1 MEQKTGARNIN
12 ILSLLASDNYIVMN
26 RDLLKEYGINAT
38 LMLCEL
44 ASEFNYFD
52 KNGKLED
59 GMFYSTIENISERT
73 GLSKYQQAEALKV
86 LDNIGLVESV
96 VKGIPAKRYFKIDV
110 EKLTNQIVNNSH
122 SSCQKTGKLDSEKLA
137 TKSNNKKVINKT
149 NNKDLSN
156 TNVLDKGDNVAR
168 ETVSKSN
175 PQKVT
180 KKAEPDSKP
189 SYGNSAI
196 NAMFDYWQECVGTPI
211 ISREKG
217 NRRACYNLLRN
228 KHIGEEKLR
237 HAVEFVG
244 EIKENR
250 FAPRISDFVDLQS
263 KFNELCAFKTKYQA
277 QQDVSDD
284 KTPNRAVSS
293 AMKGYNSAG
302 GNVEFVPWRPTAGD
316 LEREREWNEKER
328 RQTEESA
335 KVDPE
340 WLEKLKQ
347 ETIRKIYSHGDRK

>member
-1 MEQKTGARNIN
+1 MTEMKNKRSDWFIVGRADVLENPDLKPAEKLVYMRIAGFELFFESREETARKLGLKASRVRDAVQTLERMKYIECVKDTGHGKVYRPVFGDTTQREQAIEDCKQITEIRQSELTDYRNSVSRLPKFGN
-12 ILSLLASDNYIVMN
+12 I
-26 RDLLKEYGINAT
+26 
-38 LMLCEL
+38 
-44 ASEFNYFD
+44 D
-52 KNGKLED
+52 K
-59 GMFYSTIENISERT
+59 IEN
-73 GLSKYQQAEALKV
+73 KY
-86 LDNIGLVESV
+86 
-96 VKGIPAKRYFKIDV
+96 
-110 EKLTNQIVNNSH
+110 
-122 SSCQKTGKLDSEKLA
+122 
-137 TKSNNKKVINKT
+137 
-149 NNKDLSN
+149 LSN

-196 NAMFDYWQECVGTPI
+196 NSMFDYWQEQVGTPI

-316 LEREREWNEKER
+316 LEREREWQEKER